1 MNTEE
6 TIAYLKREI
15 EIYGRLVKQRE
26 RYIRDT
32 NPNIFDAWLE
42 EYKQTLRELK
52 EELEEILSEDIL

>member
-32 NPNIFDAWLE
+32 NPGISDAWLE
-42 EYKQTLRELK
+42 EYKQTLRELQ
-52 EELEEILSEDIL
+52 EELKELQKQE

>member
-6 TIAYLKREI
+6 TIAYLKTEI
-15 EIYGRLVKQRE
+15 EIYGRLIKQRE

-32 NPNIFDAWLE
+32 NPNISDAWLE

-52 EELEEILSEDIL
+52 EELKELEEQ

>member
-15 EIYGRLVKQRE
+15 EIHGRLVKQRE

-32 NPNIFDAWLE
+32 NPNLFDAWLE

-52 EELEEILSEDIL
+52 EELKELQE

>member
-32 NPNIFDAWLE
+32 NPNLFDAWLE

-52 EELEEILSEDIL
+52 EELKELKEQ

>member
-6 TIAYLKREI
+6 TIVYLKREI

-32 NPNIFDAWLE
+32 NSNVSDAWLE

-52 EELEEILSEDIL
+52 EELKELKEQQ